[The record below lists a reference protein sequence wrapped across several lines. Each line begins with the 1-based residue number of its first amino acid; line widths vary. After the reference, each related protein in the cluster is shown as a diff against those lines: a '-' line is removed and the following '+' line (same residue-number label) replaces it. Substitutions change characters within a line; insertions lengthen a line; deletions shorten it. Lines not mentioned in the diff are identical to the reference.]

1 MTFFYFLNPKNKLR
15 GGPQRAVVVLGD
27 KKRLL
32 DAVERREIRTDE
44 LRDKLYQL
52 LAEFKNREEW
62 ELLADKILF
71 MEEEEDAMLHLLLS
85 DG

>member
-1 MTFFYFLNPKNKLR
+1 MTFFYFLNPKNRFR
-15 GGPQRAVVVLGD
+15 GGPPRAIAVLGD
-27 KKRLL
+27 KKRLI

-62 ELLADKILF
+62 EVLADKILF
-71 MEEEEDAMLHLLLS
+71 MEEEEDAFLHLLLT

>member
-1 MTFFYFLNPKNKLR
+1 MTFFYFINPKNRFR
-15 GGPQRAVVVLGD
+15 GGPPRAVVALGD

-32 DAVERREIRTDE
+32 DAVEKREIRTEE

-52 LAEFKNREEW
+52 LSEFKDREEW
-62 ELLADKILF
+62 EVLADKILF
-71 MEEEEDAMLHLLLS
+71 MEEEEDAFLHLLLS

>member
-1 MTFFYFLNPKNKLR
+1 MTFFYLLNPKNRFR
-15 GGPQRAVVVLGD
+15 GGPPRVVSVLGD
-27 KKRLL
+27 KKRLIE
-32 DAVERREIRTDE
+32 AVERREIRTDE

-52 LAEFKNREEW
+52 LAEFKDRQEW
-62 ELLADKILF
+62 EVLAHKILF